1 MSLAAGTRVG
11 AYEILAPLGAGGMG
25 EVYRARDT
33 RLGRE
38 VAIKFLGPRFATQ
51 PGASQRLLEE
61 ARAASAL
68 NHANIVALHDICS
81 ENGNEFLV
89 MELVRG
95 KTLHHLIGN
104 RGLAVTTAL
113 KYTIPIAD
121 ALARAHLAG
130 ILHRDL
136 KPSNIMITQDG
147 LPKIL
152 DFGLAQLTQPQTA
165 SDEGATELLTERS
178 SNLHHEGIAGT
189 PAYMSP
195 EQAEGKKLDARSDIF
210 SFGAVLYEMITGR
223 RAFRGESVAS
233 TLAAVLRQ

>member
-95 KTLHHLIGN
+95 KTLDHLIGN
-104 RGLAVTTAL
+104 RGLLPVTTAL
-113 KYTIPIAD
+113 KFAIPIAD
-121 ALARAHLAG
+121 ALAPAHLRFTLPHLSMCLITRERPDFQSVLRGYLPGDGAALLAG
-130 ILHRDL
+130 WPIWLV
-136 KPSNIMITQDG
+136 
-147 LPKIL
+147 
-152 DFGLAQLTQPQTA
+152 
-165 SDEGATELLTERS
+165 ERS
-178 SNLHHEGIAGT
+178 DLQSTVRWQTGARHRSHRA
-189 PAYMSP
+189 
-195 EQAEGKKLDARSDIF
+195 QKLC
-210 SFGAVLYEMITGR
+210 GV
-223 RAFRGESVAS
+223 
-233 TLAAVLRQ
+233 